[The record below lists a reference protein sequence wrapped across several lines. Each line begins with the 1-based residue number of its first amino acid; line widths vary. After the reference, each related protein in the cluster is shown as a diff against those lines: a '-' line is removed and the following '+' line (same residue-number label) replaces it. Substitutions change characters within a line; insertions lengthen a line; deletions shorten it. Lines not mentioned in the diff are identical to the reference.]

1 MSLTGKPKVA
11 ASAPVA
17 NDGFWPE
24 LSLADLMSKYRIP
37 AEYADAT
44 ISWGFTLSLVRVN
57 NQLERAK
64 TAIIELGVSTFDAYL
79 QGNSQ
84 PIADAELLDI
94 YYQHAVFARSKA
106 FLLQQFNTLNRRKDA
121 EHAAIEAGETEQFW
135 LDESQSAIS
144 NILKHFFSTE
154 TFVGN
159 GNVHVASL

>member
-1 MSLTGKPKVA
+1 MSLTGKPSLSNA
-11 ASAPVA
+11 APIA

-24 LSLADLMSKYRIP
+24 LSTADLMSKYRIP
-37 AEYADAT
+37 AEYEDDT
-44 ISWGFTLSLVRVN
+44 VNWGFTLSLVRVN
-57 NQLERAK
+57 NALERAK
-64 TAIIELGVSTFDAYL
+64 TAMIEAGNATFDEYL
-79 QGNSQ
+79 NTNSQ

-106 FLLQQFNTLNRRKDA
+106 FLLQQFNSINRRKDT
-121 EHAAIEAGETEQFW
+121 ENAAIEAGETEQFW